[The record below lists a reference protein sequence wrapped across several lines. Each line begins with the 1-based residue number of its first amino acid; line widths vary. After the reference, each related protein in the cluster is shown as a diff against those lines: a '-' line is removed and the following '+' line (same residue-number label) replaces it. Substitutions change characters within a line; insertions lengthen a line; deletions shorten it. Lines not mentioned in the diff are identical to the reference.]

1 MKIAAEEKISPT
13 ETETGKNTLSSCS
26 LCPFFLRVAFPDMSR
41 VSPLLST
48 IAVQKLLSISQNQV
62 CLLRQII
69 P

>member
-13 ETETGKNTLSSCS
+13 ETETGKNTSCS